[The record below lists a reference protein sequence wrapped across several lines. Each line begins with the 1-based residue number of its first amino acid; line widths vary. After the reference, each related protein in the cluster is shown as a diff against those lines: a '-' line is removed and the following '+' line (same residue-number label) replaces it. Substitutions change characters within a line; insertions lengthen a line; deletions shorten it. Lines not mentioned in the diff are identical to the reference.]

1 MSHPRASLPL
11 PSPPRGLS
19 FNPVWLLTQRPHG
32 TVHRCAHTQ
41 VQPIYNQF
49 TLSTSQDSSVSVCQ
63 DRVLQRKGSQR
74 LFNQTCMYSCHT
86 LRALWWRANLRARTC
101 HNKSLITFLRLQ
113 DNKQTLCLLWKF
125 SKRRD
130 PGAGSECNCRCILEK
145 TETVSQ
151 YLITLPFTW
160 RTIEGGC
167 EGEEQN
173 VIFL

>member
-11 PSPPRGLS
+11 PSPSRGLS
-19 FNPVWLLTQRPHG
+19 FNPVWLLTRH
-32 TVHRCAHTQ
+32 CAQVCTHPSSTNLQPVHTQ
-41 VQPIYNQF
+41 H
-49 TLSTSQDSSVSVCQ
+49 SQDSSVSACQ

-74 LFNQTCMYSCHT
+74 LFNQTCMYSCNM
-86 LRALWWRANLRARTC
+86 LRPLWWRANLRARTC

-130 PGAGSECNCRCILEK
+130 PGAGSECNCRCMLEK
-145 TETVSQ
+145 IETVSQ
-151 YLITLPFTW
+151 YLISLPFTW
-160 RTIEGGC
+160 RTIKGGY
-167 EGEEQN
+167 EGELN